1 MYNTIKKYISCFS
14 VTGNENRLAD
24 IIAQDMAP
32 YADKITTDPM
42 GNLICFKKGK
52 DSSKRMMFAAHM
64 DEIGFVVTYIE
75 KNGYI
80 RVSNVGGINAVASSS
95 HEVEFINGVKGV
107 LVFESGC
114 TDYNVKKMYV
124 DIGAKDRKEAEKK
137 VSIGTYLALTQRI
150 TRLGNRRIA
159 GKAMDDRLGCAV
171 VAEAAKLIKTPAY
184 DTYFVFTTQ
193 EEVGLRGAKAAANAI
208 LPLYGIAC
216 DVTPTYDVIGGASGE
231 VSLGGGAAIKV
242 KDSSV
247 ICSKKVVDRLAE
259 LAKEKDIKYQYEIL
273 IAGGTDT
280 ASMQVAGAGCYA
292 GCISVPCRY
301 VHQPVE
307 TVDLKDC
314 EAAVKLFAAI
324 AEEGFDK

>member
-14 VTGNENRLAD
+14 VTGNEGMLAD
-24 IIAQDMAP
+24 IIAEDMAP
-32 YADKITTDPM
+32 YVDSVTEDPM

-52 DSSKRMMFAAHM
+52 DSSKRMMFASHM

-75 KNGYI
+75 KNGFI

-95 HEVEFINGVKGV
+95 HEVRFINGTKGV
-107 LVFESGC
+107 LIFEGGC
-114 TDYNVKKMYV
+114 TDWNVKKMFV

-137 VSIGTYLALTQRI
+137 VHIGDYLALTQHI
-150 TRLGNRRIA
+150 TRLGGGRIA

-171 VAEAAKLIKTPAY
+171 IAQAAKRIGTPAY

-193 EEVGLRGAKAAANAI
+193 EEVGLRGSKAAANAI

-216 DVTPTYDVIGGASGE
+216 DVTPTNDTIGAPNGG

-247 ICSKKVVDRLAE
+247 ICSKKVVDRLAS
-259 LAKEKDIKYQYEIL
+259 LAEGRKIKYQYEIL
-273 IAGGTDT
+273 VAGGTDT

-307 TVDLKDC
+307 TIDLKDC
-314 EAAVKLFAAI
+314 EASAALFAAI

>member
-1 MYNTIKKYISCFS
+1 MYNTIKRYISCFS
-14 VTGNENRLAD
+14 VTGNEKYLAD
-24 IIAQDMAP
+24 IIAEDMAP
-32 YADKITTDPM
+32 YVDSVMTDPM
-42 GNLICFKKGK
+42 GNLICLKKGK
-52 DSSKRMMFAAHM
+52 DSTRRMMFAAHM

-95 HEVEFINGVKGV
+95 HEVEFINGTKGV
-107 LVFESGC
+107 LIFESE
-114 TDYNVKKMYV
+114 TSEYNVKKLYV
-124 DIGAKDRKEAEKK
+124 DIGAKSRKDAERR
-137 VSIGTYLALTQRI
+137 VHIGDYLALTQNV

-171 VAEAAKLIKTPAY
+171 IAEAAKFIGTPAY

-216 DVTPTYDVIGGASGE
+216 DVTPTYDTIGSKGGE
-231 VSLGGGAAIKV
+231 VTLGGGAAIKV

-247 ICSKKVVDRLAE
+247 ICSKKVVDRLAA
-259 LAKEKDIKYQYEIL
+259 LAEENKIKYQYEVL
-273 IAGGTDT
+273 LAGGTDT
-280 ASMQVAGAGCYA
+280 ASMQIAGAGCFA

>member
-14 VTGNENRLAD
+14 VTGNEKYLAD
-24 IIAQDMAP
+24 VIAEDMAP
-32 YADKITTDPM
+32 YVDSVMTDPM
-42 GNLICFKKGK
+42 GNLICLKKGK
-52 DSSKRMMFAAHM
+52 DGSKRMMFAAHM

-80 RVSNVGGINAVASSS
+80 RVANVGGINAVASSA
-95 HEVEFINGVKGV
+95 HEVEFINGTKGV
-107 LVFESGC
+107 LVFETGC
-114 TDYNVKKMYV
+114 TEYNVKKLYV
-124 DIGAKDRKEAEKK
+124 DIGAKDRKEAERK
-137 VSIGTYLALTQRI
+137 VHIGDYLALTQHI
-150 TRLGNRRIA
+150 TRLNNRRIA
-159 GKAMDDRLGCAV
+159 AKAMDDRLGCAV
-171 VAEAAKLIKTPAY
+171 IAEAAKLIKTPAY

-193 EEVGLRGAKAAANAI
+193 EEVGCRGAKAAANAI

-216 DVTPTYDVIGGASGE
+216 DVTPTYDTIGATGGE
-231 VSLGGGAAIKV
+231 VALGGGAAVKV

-247 ICSKKVVDRLAE
+247 ICSKKVVDRLAS
-259 LAKEKDIKYQYEIL
+259 LAEKHGIKYQYEVL

-280 ASMQVAGAGCYA
+280 SSMQVAGAGCYA

-314 EAAVKLFAAI
+314 ENSAKLFAAI
-324 AEEGFDK
+324 AEEGFEE

>member
-14 VTGNENRLAD
+14 VTGSEKYLAD
-24 IIAQDMAP
+24 VIAEDMAP
-32 YADKITTDPM
+32 YADSITTDPM
-42 GNLICFKKGK
+42 GNLICYKKGK

-95 HEVEFINGVKGV
+95 HEVEFINGTKGV
-107 LVFESGC
+107 LIFESGA
-114 TDYNVKKMYV
+114 TEYNVKKLYV
-124 DIGAKDRKEAEKK
+124 DIGAKDRKDAEKK
-137 VSIGTYLALTQRI
+137 VHVGDYLALTQNI
-150 TRLGNRRIA
+150 VRLGNRRIA

-193 EEVGLRGAKAAANAI
+193 EEVGLRGSKAAANAI

-216 DVTPTYDVIGGASGE
+216 DVTPTYDTIGSQGGE
-231 VSLGGGAAIKV
+231 VALGGGAAIKV

-259 LAKEKDIKYQYEIL
+259 LAEKNKIKYQYEVL
-273 IAGGTDT
+273 LAGGTDT

-307 TVDLKDC
+307 TIDLKDC
-314 EAAVKLFAAI
+314 EASVKLFAAI
-324 AEEGFDK
+324 AEEGFE